1 MARVKDITDKLSFE
15 GNPCL
20 VIKGKQVE
28 VNGDAPTVLKIMG
41 IMGGDGN
48 DMEHLKDAYELL
60 FPETSRDAIGAMKLG
75 VKDWM
80 SVVEEAMGLIMEDG
94 SPGEQ

>member
-1 MARVKDITDKLSFE
+1 MARVKDITDKLSFD

-20 VIKGKQVE
+20 VIKGTQIE
-28 VNGDAPTVLKIMG
+28 VNGDAPTVLKITG

-60 FPETSRDAIGAMKLG
+60 FPEKSRNAIDAMKLD

-80 SVVEEAMGLIMEDG
+80 SVVEEAMGLIMEDD